1 MVLHVTTALI
11 SLLQAVELGQDVLQ
25 GLPAFSLVSLSSNQS
40 KGITM
45 LTKKLTNHSSPA
57 HIGED
62 IKTTTV
68 RHPHDHTLHT
78 ELGRPVDHL

>member
-1 MVLHVTTALI
+1 MVLHVTAALI

-25 GLPAFSLVSLSSNQS
+25 GLPAFSLVSLSSNES
-40 KGITM
+40 KDITM
-45 LTKKLTNHSSPA
+45 LTNLRSPA

-68 RHPHDHTLHT
+68 RHPHDHALHT
-78 ELGRPVDHL
+78 ELSRPVDHL